1 MLAETEPL
9 LYCLAPNMHN
19 MVNRGSGQ
27 LGKTNFNC
35 YGSMDQQDSPG
46 VILPALLAGEGN
58 ILQGAV
64 GQSELR
70 GKAGGGGMA
79 FVVECKNGATETV
92 KLKGGIKLRQSP
104 RGE

>member
-1 MLAETEPL
+1 
-9 LYCLAPNMHN
+9 

-70 GKAGGGGMA
+70 GKAGGGA
-79 FVVECKNGATETV
+79 WPLWWSV
-92 KLKGGIKLRQSP
+92 KMEQQKQ
-104 RGE
+104 